1 MTDTQQQTQGRQP
14 TKRQMIEEARNV
26 ALAGEWERALEINT
40 RFLERFPRDAE
51 ALNRKGRALLELGRL
66 QEAWDAYS
74 EALNADPANM
84 IARRNLQRLEM
95 LASAD
100 TPMPTSSEPIPSPRA
115 GVFIEEIGKTW
126 VDELTR
132 AADDSVLATV
142 SPGEQLTFEVEGARV
157 VVYSRNGTLL
167 GELEQRIA
175 QRLIDLLNA
184 GNRYEMYAL
193 GMSGHS
199 LRYILRET
207 HQDPSMAG
215 KMALPRQTRA
225 GITDLM
231 RERELLS
238 QREEADFSFGE
249 EEEEE
254 LIDEEEEDTEDV
266 ELDDEEADDEIDDD
280 AVAFV
285 DTSLADEVSDDDEM

>member
-1 MTDTQQQTQGRQP
+1 LTDTQDTAQQHRQP
-14 TKRQMIEEARNV
+14 TKRQMLEEAREV
-26 ALAGEWERALEINT
+26 ALTGDWEQALDINV

-95 LASAD
+95 LANVELPASDA
-100 TPMPTSSEPIPSPRA
+100 EGLIPSPRA
-115 GVFIEEIGKTW
+115 GVFVEEVGKTW
-126 VDELTR
+126 VDELIN
-132 AADDSVLATV
+132 AADDPILATV
-142 SPGEQLTFEVEGARV
+142 SPGEQLSFEVQGSRV
-157 VVYSRNGTLL
+157 VVSSRTGQLL

-175 QRLIDLLNA
+175 HRLIDLMGA
-184 GNRYEMYAL
+184 GNRYEIYAL

-199 LRYILRET
+199 LRFILREV
-207 HQDPSMAG
+207 HQDPSMVG
-215 KMALPRQTRA
+215 QMGLPRQSRLT
-225 GITDLM
+225 IELM

-249 EEEEE
+249 EDEE
-254 LIDEEEEDTEDV
+254 LLGEEIEADEDEVAEDEE
-266 ELDDEEADDEIDDD
+266 DEIDDEAAAYVD
-280 AVAFV
+280 ASV
-285 DTSLADEVSDDDEM
+285 TGDEADDDAM

>member
-1 MTDTQQQTQGRQP
+1 LTDTQDTAQP
-14 TKRQMIEEARNV
+14 QPKQTKRQMIEEARTV
-26 ALAGEWERALEINT
+26 ALTGEWEHALDINS
-40 RFLERFPRDAE
+40 RFLDRFPRDAQ

-95 LASAD
+95 LAAGDESVA
-100 TPMPTSSEPIPSPRA
+100 PAIEQVSSPRG
-115 GVFIEEIGKTW
+115 GVFIEEVGKTW

-132 AADDSVLATV
+132 ASDDAVLATV
-142 SPGEQLTFEVEGARV
+142 SPGEQLNFEIRGADV
-157 VVYSRNGTLL
+157 IVSSRDGKPL

-175 QRLIDLLNA
+175 QRLIDLTEA
-184 GNRYEMYAL
+184 GIRFEIYAL

-199 LRYILRET
+199 IRIILREVYR
-207 HQDPSMAG
+207 DPSLVGRMG
-215 KMALPRQTRA
+215 LPRQNRLT
-225 GITDLM
+225 IELM

-249 EEEEE
+249 EDEEGLIDHEE
-254 LIDEEEEDTEDV
+254 ADEDEEPEEGEEPEIDEEAAAYVDSAIP
-266 ELDDEEADDEIDDD
+266 DDEGEDP
-280 AVAFV
+280 
-285 DTSLADEVSDDDEM
+285 M